1 MPVRAISQ
9 ATLSIM
15 SEENSTNASAD
26 KPQADLTPLEARVL
40 GCLMEKQRTTPDVYP
55 LTLNALVQAC
65 TQKTSRNPVMRLEIG
80 EVGQTVN
87 RLRDR
92 GLIHASLSGRAER
105 YDHKM
110 ASNYHL
116 NRDEQALMC
125 ALMLRGPQTAGELRT
140 NAGRMAEFADLQAVE
155 QTLTGLAARE
165 PPLVTRLP
173 RLPGKRE
180 ERFGHL
186 LCGAI
191 EHHATQGVSVA
202 ASDEPQ
208 DDRIA
213 DLEAQIEAMRAELD
227 ALWRLTG
234 LADRRPDA
242 T

>member
-1 MPVRAISQ
+1 
-9 ATLSIM
+9 M
-15 SEENSTNASAD
+15 SEENSTTASAE
-26 KPQADLTPLEARVL
+26 KSQADLTPLEARVL

-110 ASNYHL
+110 ASNYRL
-116 NRDEQALMC
+116 NREEQALMC
-125 ALMLRGPQTAGELRT
+125 ALMLRGPQTAGELRV
-140 NAGRMAEFADLQAVE
+140 NAGRMAEFADLPAVE
-155 QTLTGLAARE
+155 QALTGLAARE
-165 PPLVTRLP
+165 PALVTRLP

-191 EHHATQGVSVA
+191 EQTEA
-202 ASDEPQ
+202 AVRGAAAPHEPGE
-208 DDRIA
+208 DRIA
-213 DLEAQIEAMRAELD
+213 ELEAAVEAMRAELD

-234 LADRRPDA
+234 LADRRPG
-242 T
+242 TS